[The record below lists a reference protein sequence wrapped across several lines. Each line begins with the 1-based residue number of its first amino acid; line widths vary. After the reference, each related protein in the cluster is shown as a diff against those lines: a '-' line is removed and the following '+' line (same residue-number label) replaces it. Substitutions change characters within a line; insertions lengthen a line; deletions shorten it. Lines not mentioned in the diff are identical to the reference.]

1 MPKELIEIDD
11 KLRTE
16 IYKYYETVNPDN
28 FAQNL
33 AAAKEAKRQFDEM
46 RRAVESA
53 PDARNGTAWRDDLLT
68 VPVQLSPRLAW
79 MKARGVHI
87 IHNKG
92 IEPGTECELS
102 GETLYPY
109 CAHRANDGAQIFVG
123 NMAGYGNT
131 EDEAIVAL
139 ALANGWK
146 LWNEQ

>member
-1 MPKELIEIDD
+1 MPEELIEIDD
-11 KLRTE
+11 ELRTE

-68 VPVQLSPRLAW
+68 VPVQLSPRLQWIKKQNVTTHHA
-79 MKARGVHI
+79 
-87 IHNKG
+87 
-92 IEPGTECELS
+92 PECE
-102 GETLYPY
+102 EPW
-109 CAHRANDGAQIFVG
+109 CAFVG
-123 NMAGYGNT
+123 TMDDLSRECVRMEDDGRLVYADT
-131 EDEAIVAL
+131 EEDAIIKL
-139 ALANGWK
+139 AISQGWK